1 MQVSQFEIYRLVQR
15 ALEAL
20 GASYGSDRDAA
31 FATAWLEARDLPGLA
46 LLASDLPDLER
57 GIGRPRREGA
67 SDLEIDASGSSA
79 ITFAG
84 AVVDFAL
91 ARMVGPTPVR
101 LLIRRCRSP
110 LFLIPA
116 AVENARGL
124 AIDFVWRGR
133 QCRVLARA
141 VAGELTL
148 FLPPGQEVRTALLE
162 PTACDVD
169 FHLASSGA
177 SLPPLGAGL
186 ATVLSPEGLAR
197 QLAHSLYHGIAV
209 DPAIWRRLDALAARV
224 QVPASEE
231 SRLRGA
237 GGGDA
242 NA

>member
-20 GASYGSDRDAA
+20 GAGHGTDRDAA
-31 FATAWLEARDLPGLA
+31 FATAWLEARGLPGLA
-46 LLASDLPDLER
+46 LLVSDLPDLER
-57 GIGRPRREGA
+57 GIGRPSGEGA
-67 SDLEIDASGSSA
+67 SGLEIDACGSSA

-84 AVVDFAL
+84 AAIDLAL
-91 ARMVGPTPVR
+91 ARTVGPTPVR
-101 LLIRRCRSP
+101 LLLRRCRSP

-124 AIDFVWRGR
+124 AIDLAWQGQ
-133 QCRVLARA
+133 QCRILARA
-141 VAGELTL
+141 VAGGLTL
-148 FLPPGQEVRTALLE
+148 FLSPGQEVRATLLE

-169 FHLASSGA
+169 FHLAPSGE
-177 SLPPLGAGL
+177 SPPPLGGGL

-197 QLAHSLYHGIAV
+197 QLADSLDHGIAV
-209 DPAIWRRLDALAARV
+209 DPAVWRRLDALAARV

-231 SRLRGA
+231 SRLKGA